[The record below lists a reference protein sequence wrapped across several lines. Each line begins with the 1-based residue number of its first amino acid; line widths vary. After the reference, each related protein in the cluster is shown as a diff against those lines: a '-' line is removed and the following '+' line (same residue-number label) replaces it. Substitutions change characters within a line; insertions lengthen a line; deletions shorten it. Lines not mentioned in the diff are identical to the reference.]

1 MTTRICLD
9 QHGLDLFVSE
19 FTYIFQYF
27 FGLLSL
33 NLKTRLFFF
42 PNECVNKLPEP
53 VSCLLLSLDTTTV
66 SGVFNLTIT
75 ILKVIHL
82 E

>member
-1 MTTRICLD
+1 MSLHISI
-9 QHGLDLFVSE
+9 LFRSALIE
-19 FTYIFQYF
+19 PKNTFSFT
-27 FGLLSL
+27 
-33 NLKTRLFFF
+33 F

-66 SGVFNLTIT
+66 SGVVNLTIT

-82 E
+82 A